1 MEYKIIKINENEYP
15 KKLKKIYAPPQE
27 LYVLGNSEILNENSI
42 AIVGCRN
49 CSTYGANM
57 AKKFGYE
64 LSKKGINIISGLAR
78 GIDTYSHIGSLMANG
93 KTIAVLGSGLD
104 KIYPAENK
112 KLCKA
117 IIENGGAIITEFP
130 MGTKPEKT
138 NFPIRNRI
146 ISGLS
151 DGILVIEAKER
162 SGTLITVGYGL
173 EQGKEIFVI
182 PRKYNK

>member
-1 MEYKIIKINENEYP
+1 M
-15 KKLKKIYAPPQE
+15 
-27 LYVLGNSEILNENSI
+27 
-42 AIVGCRN
+42 
-49 CSTYGANM
+49 AN
-57 AKKFGYE
+57 KFGYE

-138 NFPIRNRI
+138 KTPPNKKRQAFTHTFLIICFLSISKFNFNQT
-146 ISGLS
+146 
-151 DGILVIEAKER
+151 EH
-162 SGTLITVGYGL
+162 
-173 EQGKEIFVI
+173 
-182 PRKYNK
+182 